1 MAEPSAPANGRRI
14 EYRSV
19 VTLGNLL
26 SIVAMVVTVLG
37 AVVWW
42 YGEVQA
48 RLATLETKMEF
59 AQSALNAMAMK
70 MGIELSESG
79 ADVKAKRVR

>member
-1 MAEPSAPANGRRI
+1 MAEPTAPGNGRRI

-26 SIVAMVVTVLG
+26 SIVAMVVTVSG

-42 YGEVQA
+42 YGDVQA
-48 RLATLETKMEF
+48 RLARLETKMEF
-59 AQSALNAMAMK
+59 AQSALNAMALK
-70 MGIELSESG
+70 MGIELTESG
-79 ADVKAKRVR
+79 ADGKARRVR